1 MKKTRKLSSYSKIVI
16 AISAFL
22 LSVDVLFGVVFTIR
36 SVDRMKRIIQGKITE
51 VAGTAANLL
60 NGDEILSL
68 TQEDHDNQT
77 EPYKRNYDILAA
89 FKTSSIDTNAE
100 LAYIYCLVH
109 IDGKYVFSIDPSDD
123 PAEFLVEET
132 IDTPAMEKAFEGVAG
147 FDDVSYVDRWGDLY
161 TAYAP
166 VFGADGKVKA
176 VVGVDVWASWY
187 KGEIASSVGLTAIL
201 TGATLVLG
209 IAATIIIVSRIRKKI
224 ETIGAEALELDDDID
239 KLLMEVDLIPNH
251 DLSQVELGD
260 DDNDKNTLT
269 VLRKHIYLD
278 KENISKYL
286 NFTHQQSLTDKLT
299 KLGNR
304 TAYYDLVKV
313 VERQIAN
320 NERVFFAIAIF
331 EINGLKEL
339 DDEYGYDMGDKV
351 ILEAANIVAE
361 AFTKERSFRIG
372 GGIFA
377 VIYQNIE
384 PAALD
389 NRLKDFDEILDDKNS
404 SGEFPFELSIAR
416 GYSLFDPKQ
425 DKKFSAPFTR
435 AAQMM
440 DKEKEEF
447 LKAQK
452 KQNKSK

>member
-1 MKKTRKLSSYSKIVI
+1 MKKKQGLSSYTKIIIIV
-16 AISAFL
+16 SSFL
-22 LSVDVLFGVVFTIR
+22 LLADVLFGVVFTIR

-68 TQEDHDNQT
+68 TKEDKENET
-77 EPYKRNYDILAA
+77 PEYKRNYDILAA
-89 FKTSSIDTNAE
+89 FKTSSIDANAE

-132 IDTPAMEKAFEGVAG
+132 IDTIAMERAFEGYPG
-147 FDDVSYVDRWGDLY
+147 FDDDSYVDRWGDLY

-166 VFGADGKVKA
+166 VFGQDGTVKA

-187 KGEIASSVGLTAIL
+187 NKEIASNVGLIAVI
-201 TGATLVLG
+201 TGITLVLG
-209 IAATIIIVSRIRKKI
+209 IAVTFLIVARIRKKI
-224 ETIGAEALELDDDID
+224 DIIGEEMDLLDEDID
-239 KLLMEVDLIPNH
+239 KILNEVNLVANH
-251 DLSQVELGD
+251 DASSLELAN
-260 DDNDKNTLT
+260 DDNANNRLT
-269 VLRKHIYLD
+269 TLRKQIVLSRT
-278 KENISKYL
+278 NIDRYL
-286 NFTHQQSLTDKLT
+286 NYTHQQSMTDKLT

-313 VERQIAN
+313 IERKIDN
-320 NERVFFAIAIF
+320 NEKVFFAVVIF

-339 DDEYGYDMGDKV
+339 DDEYGYDMGDKI
-351 ILEAANIVAE
+351 ILTTANIVSE
-361 AFTKERSFRIG
+361 AFTSERSFRIG

-384 PAALD
+384 PASLE
-389 NRLKDFDEILDDKNS
+389 NRLKDFNEILDDKNS
-404 SGEFPFELSIAR
+404 GNEFPFKLSIAK
-416 GYSLFDPKQ
+416 GYTLFDPKV

-440 DKEKEEF
+440 DAEKEKYLES
-447 LKAQK
+447 LKTK
-452 KQNKSK
+452 K

>member
-1 MKKTRKLSSYSKIVI
+1 
-16 AISAFL
+16 
-22 LSVDVLFGVVFTIR
+22 
-36 SVDRMKRIIQGKITE
+36 
-51 VAGTAANLL
+51 
-60 NGDEILSL
+60 
-68 TQEDHDNQT
+68 
-77 EPYKRNYDILAA
+77 
-89 FKTSSIDTNAE
+89 
-100 LAYIYCLVH
+100 
-109 IDGKYVFSIDPSDD
+109 
-123 PAEFLVEET
+123 
-132 IDTPAMEKAFEGVAG
+132 MEKAFEGVAG

-166 VFGADGKVKA
+166 VFGTDGSVKA

-201 TGATLVLG
+201 TGVTLVLG
-209 IAATIIIVSRIRKKI
+209 IAATIIIVTRIRKKI
-224 ETIGAEALELDDDID
+224 DTIGSEALELDDSID

-251 DLSQVELGD
+251 DLSEVELGD

-269 VLRKHIYLD
+269 VLRKRIYLD
-278 KENISKYL
+278 KENINKYL
-286 NFTHQQSLTDKLT
+286 GFTHQQSLTDKLT

-320 NERVFFAIAIF
+320 NERVFFAVAIF

-351 ILEAANIVAE
+351 ILETANIVAE

-384 PAALD
+384 PSALD
-389 NRLKDFDEILDDKNS
+389 NRMKDFEEILDDKNS

-416 GYSLFDPKQ
+416 GYSLFDPKE

-447 LKAQK
+447 YKALK
-452 KQNKSK
+452 KQNKNK